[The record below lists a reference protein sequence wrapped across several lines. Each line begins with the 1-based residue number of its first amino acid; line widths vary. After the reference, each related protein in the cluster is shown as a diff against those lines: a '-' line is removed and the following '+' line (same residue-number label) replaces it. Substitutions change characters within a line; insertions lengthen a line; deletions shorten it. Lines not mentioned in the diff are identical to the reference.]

1 MVDVNNL
8 SKTWRRLRL
17 DKSRPYDLRAARASL
32 HVNSGRPLATVALEM
47 GHSKET
53 LLKHYVRPFEGDEEV
68 GLDEVEA
75 LLGAL
80 QKPQER

>member
-1 MVDVNNL
+1 
-8 SKTWRRLRL
+8 
-17 DKSRPYDLRAARASL
+17 
-32 HVNSGRPLATVALEM
+32 M

-75 LLGAL
+75 LLGAM
-80 QKPQER
+80 QKPQQR